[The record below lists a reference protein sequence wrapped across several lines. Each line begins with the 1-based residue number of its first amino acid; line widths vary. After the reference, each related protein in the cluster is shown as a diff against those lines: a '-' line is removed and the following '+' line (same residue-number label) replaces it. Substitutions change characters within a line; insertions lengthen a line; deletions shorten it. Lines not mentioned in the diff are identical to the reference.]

1 MQRNQGNLPG
11 DDPIG
16 GKGDIEKPYSVF
28 ALMPADPL
36 SNSNVFFAILPL
48 LLIVKLSALE
58 GCWLEDGPE
67 RSREADE

>member
-16 GKGDIEKPYSVF
+16 GKGDIKKPYSVF
-28 ALMPADPL
+28 VLMPADPL
-36 SNSNVFFAILPL
+36 SNSNVFFCLHSSLRDCKAQCFGGIL
-48 LLIVKLSALE
+48 
-58 GCWLEDGPE
+58 GPE